1 MDIEL
6 MLRATGFWETTVL
19 VCIILM
25 VASIIGAFVLGVIRG
40 PTPCCVCLGLFVLS
54 FIIAICC
61 SERDKTLRN
70 RMLET
75 PEIKRLSAE
84 YMECRKRMAEI
95 EHEVYRLA
103 ARKNEAER
111 IQKRRRQLQ
120 DELDKLGKAIGAS
133 NDKTLQKTEE

>member
-6 MLRATGFWETTVL
+6 MLRATGFWENTFL
-19 VCIILM
+19 VCNILM
-25 VASIIGAFVLGVIRG
+25 VASIAGAILLGIFRG
-40 PTPCCVCLGLFVLS
+40 LVPCLAFLLLLILS
-54 FIIAICC
+54 LIVAICC
-61 SERDKTLRN
+61 IERDKTLRN

-103 ARKNEAER
+103 SRKNEAER
-111 IQKRRRQLQ
+111 IQMRRRQLQ
-120 DELDKLGKAIGAS
+120 DELEKLGKAIGVS
-133 NDKTLQKTEE
+133 NDQAVQKTEE